1 MNMYYTHTHTHVFRY
16 KNLFIDIYIPNNI
29 GCVIAKQMKAASGNQ
44 KVMISSLMKEVSAM
58 F

>member
-1 MNMYYTHTHTHVFRY
+1 MYYTHTHTHVFRY